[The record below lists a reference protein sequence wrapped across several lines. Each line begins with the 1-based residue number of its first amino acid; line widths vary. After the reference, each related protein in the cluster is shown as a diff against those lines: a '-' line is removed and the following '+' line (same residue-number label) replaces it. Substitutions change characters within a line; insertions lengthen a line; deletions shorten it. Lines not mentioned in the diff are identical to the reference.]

1 MTFRFPFTTCER
13 NTKGVISQPFSA
25 TVNAITFSAL
35 IFLSF
40 LTKTISVR
48 ILLISFAAF
57 EAWHTFSHMK
67 HVEGNIQTNVV
78 HILAYFM
85 EFATLYAILYLSNNY
100 LSNFVSFLLVSAIII
115 DVYIFVYVKGVW
127 TVLSGLVVFAVI
139 VFGNYGLLP
148 ICFKEYVPYLITG
161 LILLF
166 ALIANETY
174 NCEKMMIYKNLP
186 YHVAIEIVGFVL
198 FISLSLLFL
207 KWESCYLQSE

>member
-1 MTFRFPFTTCER
+1 MTFRFPFTTCEK

-25 TVNAITFSAL
+25 TVNAITFFAL
-35 IFLSF
+35 LFLSF
-40 LTKTISVR
+40 WAKTISVR

-67 HVEGNIQTNVV
+67 HVEGNIQTNII

-85 EFATLYAILYLSNNY
+85 GFATLYAILYLSKND
-100 LSNFVSFLLVSAIII
+100 LSKFSSFLLVSAIII
-115 DVYIFVYVKGVW
+115 DVYFFVYVKGVW
-127 TVLSGLVVFAVI
+127 SVLSGLVVFAVI

-148 ICFKEYVPYLITG
+148 NFFKEYVPYLITG
-161 LILLF
+161 VILLSIV
-166 ALIANETY
+166 IANEAY

-186 YHVAIEIVGFVL
+186 YHVAIEIIGFAL

-207 KWESCYLQSE
+207 KWESYSIRSE